1 MTLIIAGTVR
11 VPPENL
17 DSLRPHMKTMMAAS
31 RAEDGCR
38 AYGYAD
44 DVAEPGLI
52 HVFEIWRD
60 QPALEA
66 HFKTPHMAAWRAAGA
81 GLGVSDRR
89 LTAYDVA
96 AERPL

>member
-11 VPPENL
+11 VPPANL
-17 DSLRPHMKTMMAAS
+17 EAFRPHMLAMRTAS

-38 AYGYAD
+38 AYGYAE
-44 DVAEPGLI
+44 DVGEPGLI

-60 QPALEA
+60 QDALDA
-66 HFKTPHMAAWRAAGA
+66 HFQTTHMAAWRAAWPGF
-81 GLGVSDRR
+81 GVSDRR